1 VRDKD
6 WVERREFAS
15 ATPSLFMPDLA
26 PRLLAILGKYMRDP
40 DAAVAGAMTLTA
52 LQIDLLDL
60 PLIYLDVEDAFDI
73 DVGQG
78 DGLEQPATVDDLV
91 ARVAARL
98 AARAMPRPRLPRRKS
113 NWMSTGAER
122 QR

>member
-1 VRDKD
+1 MSD
-6 WVERREFAS
+6 
-15 ATPSLFMPDLA
+15 LMP
-26 PRLLAILGKYMRDP
+26 RVFAILRKYMRDP
-40 DAAVAGAMTLTA
+40 SAAVAGAMTLA
-52 LQIDLLDL
+52 DLELDPL
-60 PLIYLDVEDAFDI
+60 DIPLIYLDVEDAFDI

-78 DGLEQPATVDDLV
+78 DDQPATVDQLV